1 MKKFET
7 PIVEVE
13 KFEVADVIT
22 VSGYTPPAHCPD
34 ELPED

>member
-7 PIVEVE
+7 PEIQVE

-22 VSGYTPPAHCPD
+22 VSGFG
-34 ELPED
+34 EEDNGGGWA